1 MYMFT
6 ILKEHEEGVTKLEL
20 HNEGKFLGY
29 RRPDGKVGVRN
40 HVLILPTITCA
51 TQTAQRITELVHGT
65 VTFIHQHGCAQ
76 VGVDYE
82 QTFRTYVGL
91 GKNPNVYGVV
101 VLGLGC
107 ETHQARSVAAE
118 IAKSGK
124 PVKTISIQDHG
135 GTLTTIAKGAQAAAM
150 LVQEASAQPRKLCD
164 FSELIIGTEC
174 GGSDACSGLSAN
186 PAVGAVS
193 DMIVERGGTSIL
205 AETTELI
212 GAEHLLAN
220 RAANDHVAKRV
231 YEVIEAMENRSILM
245 GVDIRTGNPSPG
257 NIAGGLSSLE
267 EKSLG
272 AANKAGKSELKELI
286 DYAEEPTEKG
296 LVWMDTPGH
305 DIEQLTGMVAGGAQV
320 ILFTSG
326 RGTPTG
332 SPIAPVIKIST
343 NTDMFE
349 RMSDNMDLNAGT
361 IIEGKET
368 VQEVGKRIFDEIAL
382 VSSGKLTKAEI
393 LKQHDFGIWRIG
405 PTF

>member
-1 MYMFT
+1 MCMFT
-6 ILKEHEEGVTKLEL
+6 TLKEKEEEVIKLL
-20 HNEGKFLGY
+20 NLNEGKFWGY

-51 TQTAQRITELVHGT
+51 TQAAKQITELVQAT
-65 VTFIHQHGCAQ
+65 VSFIHQHGCAQ
-76 VGVDYE
+76 VGIDYD
-82 QTFRTYVGL
+82 QTFRTYVGMGL
-91 GKNPNVYGVV
+91 NPNVYGVV

-107 ETHQARSVAAE
+107 ETHQARSVAGD

-124 PVKTISIQDHG
+124 PVVTVSIQDHG
-135 GTLTTIAKGAQAAAM
+135 GTLQAIAEGAKVAAKM
-150 LVQEASAQPRKLCD
+150 VQDASAIMREECD
-164 FSELIIGTEC
+164 ISELIIGTEC

-193 DMIVERGGTSIL
+193 DMIVDKGGTAIL

-212 GAEHLLAN
+212 GAEHLLAQ
-220 RAANDHVAKRV
+220 RAVDDQVAKRV
-231 YEVIEAMENRSILM
+231 YEVIGAMENRSIQM

-257 NIAGGLSSLE
+257 NIKGGLSSLE

-272 AANKAGKSELKELI
+272 AAYKAGSRPLQELI
-286 DYAEEPTEKG
+286 DYAEAPTKKG

-320 ILFTSG
+320 VLFTTG

-332 SPIAPVIKIST
+332 SPIAPTIKIST
-343 NTDMFE
+343 NTSIFE
-349 RMSDNMDLNAGT
+349 KMGENIDLNAGT
-361 IIEGKET
+361 IIEGKES
-368 VQEVGKRIFDEIAL
+368 VDEVGSRIFTEISQ

>member
-1 MYMFT
+1 MPLDQNLTFM
-6 ILKEHEEGVTKLEL
+6 
-20 HNEGKFLGY
+20 GY

-51 TQTAQRITELVHGT
+51 TQAAHQITQLVHGT
-65 VTFIHQHGCAQ
+65 VSFIHQHGCAQ

-82 QTFRTYVGL
+82 QTFRTYVGMGL
-91 GKNPNVYGVV
+91 NPNVYGVV

-107 ETHQARSVAAE
+107 ETHQARSVAGE

-124 PVKTISIQDHG
+124 PVEVISIQDSG
-135 GTLTTIAKGAQAAAM
+135 GTLMAIAEGSKAAARM
-150 LVQEASAQPRKLCD
+150 VQEASAQMREVCY
-164 FSELIIGTEC
+164 FSELTIGTEC
-174 GGSDACSGLSAN
+174 GGSDACSGISAN
-186 PAVGAVS
+186 PAVGVVS
-193 DMIVERGGTSIL
+193 DMIVEAGGTAIL

-212 GAEHLLAN
+212 GAEHLLAK
-220 RAANDHVAKRV
+220 RATNDRVAKRAF
-231 YEVIEAMENRSILM
+231 EIIDMMEKRAILM

-257 NIAGGLSSLE
+257 NIEGGLSSLE

-272 AANKAGKSELKELI
+272 ASAKSGTSPLTEI
-286 DYAEEPTEKG
+286 VDYAQTPTQKG

-305 DIEQLTGMVAGGAQV
+305 DIEQLTGMAAGGAQV
-320 ILFTSG
+320 VLFTSG

-332 SPIAPVIKIST
+332 SPIVPVIKIST
-343 NTDMFE
+343 NTPIFNKMSENIDM
-349 RMSDNMDLNAGT
+349 NAGT
-361 IIEGKET
+361 IIDGEES
-368 VQEVGKRIFDEIAL
+368 VDEVGKRIFQEIGQ

>member
-1 MYMFT
+1 M
-6 ILKEHEEGVTKLEL
+6 EL
-20 HNEGKFLGY
+20 TNNKFWGY
-29 RRPDGKVGVRN
+29 RRPDGRVGVRN

-51 TQTAQRITELVHGT
+51 TQAAKQITELVQGT
-65 VTFIHQHGCAQ
+65 VSFIHQHGCAQ

-82 QTFRTYVGL
+82 QTFRTYVGM
-91 GKNPNVYGVV
+91 GANPNVYGVV

-107 ETHQARSVAAE
+107 ETHQARSVAGE
-118 IAKSGK
+118 LAKTNK
-124 PVKTISIQDHG
+124 PVKVVSIQDHG
-135 GTLTTIAKGAQAAAM
+135 GTLSAIAEGAKIAAQM
-150 LVQEASAQPRKLCD
+150 VQDASAQMRELCD
-164 FSELIIGTEC
+164 ISELIIGTEC

-186 PAVGAVS
+186 PAVGHVS
-193 DMIVERGGTSIL
+193 DMIIEHGGTAIL

-212 GAEHLLAN
+212 GAEHLLAE
-220 RAANDHVAKRV
+220 RAVDDKIAKKA
-231 YEVIEAMENRSILM
+231 YQIINAMENRSLQM

-257 NIAGGLSSLE
+257 NKKGGLSTLE

-272 AANKAGKSELKELI
+272 AATKAGSKPLQEII
-286 DYAEEPTEKG
+286 DYAEPPTKKG

-305 DIEQLTGMVAGGAQV
+305 DIEQMTGMVAGGAQV
-320 ILFTSG
+320 VLFTTG

-343 NTDMFE
+343 NTGIFE
-349 RMSDNMDLNAGT
+349 RMSENIDLNAGT
-361 IIEGKET
+361 IIEGKESIDS
-368 VQEVGKRIFDEIAL
+368 VGQQIFDEIVK

>member
-1 MYMFT
+1 MT
-6 ILKEHEEGVTKLEL
+6 SEK
-20 HNEGKFLGY
+20 KFWGY
-29 RRPDGKVGVRN
+29 RRQDGRVGIRN

-51 TQTAQRITELVHGT
+51 TQAAKQITELVQGT
-65 VTFIHQHGCAQ
+65 VSFIHQHGCAQ

-82 QTFRTYVGL
+82 QTFRTYVGM
-91 GKNPNVYGVV
+91 GSNPNVFGVV

-107 ETHQARSVAAE
+107 ETHQARSVAGE
-118 IAKSGK
+118 IAKTGK
-124 PVKTISIQDHG
+124 PVEVVSIQDHG
-135 GTLTTIAKGAQAAAM
+135 GTLMAVAQGAKIAAK
-150 LVQEASAQPRKLCD
+150 LVQDASAQMRELCD

-186 PAVGAVS
+186 PAVGVVS
-193 DMIVERGGTSIL
+193 DMIVDFGGTSIL

-220 RAANDHVAKRV
+220 RAVNERVAKRV
-231 YEVIEAMENRSILM
+231 YEVIHAMENRSIHM

-257 NIAGGLSSLE
+257 NIRGGLSSLE

-272 AANKAGKSELKELI
+272 AANKAGTRPLQEVI
-286 DYAEEPTEKG
+286 DYAQVPTQKG

-320 ILFTSG
+320 VLFTTG

-332 SPIAPVIKIST
+332 SPIAPVIKIAT
-343 NTDMFE
+343 NTSIFE
-349 RMSDNMDLNAGT
+349 RMEDNIDLNAGT
-361 IIEGKET
+361 IIEGKESIDS
-368 VQEVGKRIFDEIAL
+368 VGQRIFDEISR

>member
-1 MYMFT
+1 MFI
-6 ILKEHEEGVTKLEL
+6 ILKELEDGGIKLL
-20 HNEGKFLGY
+20 QINKEGKFLGY
-29 RRPDGKVGVRN
+29 RRANGKVGVRN

-51 TQTAQRITELVHGT
+51 TQTAQRITELVQGT
-65 VTFIHQHGCAQ
+65 VSFIHQHGCAQ

-82 QTFRTYVGL
+82 QTFRTYAGM

-107 ETHQARSVAAE
+107 ETHQARSVAEE
-118 IAKSGK
+118 IAKTGK
-124 PVKTISIQDHG
+124 PVRTVSIQDHG
-135 GTLTTIAKGAQAAAM
+135 GTLTAIAEGAQAASE
-150 LVQEASAQPRKLCD
+150 LVQEASAQMKEWCD
-164 FSELIIGTEC
+164 FNELIIGTEC

-193 DMIVERGGTSIL
+193 DMIVEKGGTAIL

-220 RAANDHVAKRV
+220 RAKNDKVAKRV
-231 YEVIEAMENRSILM
+231 YEVIEAMENRSIQM

-257 NIAGGLSSLE
+257 NIEGGLSSLE

-272 AANKAGKSELKELI
+272 AANKAGKSTLNELV

-320 ILFTSG
+320 VLFTSG

-343 NTDMFE
+343 NTPMFE
-349 RMSDNMDLNAGT
+349 RMSENIDLDAGT
-361 IIEGKET
+361 IIDGKEN
-368 VQEVGKRIFDEIAL
+368 VQDVGKRILDEISL

>member
-1 MYMFT
+1 ME
-6 ILKEHEEGVTKLEL
+6 IQG
-20 HNEGKFLGY
+20 NKFWGY
-29 RRPDGKVGVRN
+29 RRHDGKVGIRN

-51 TQTAQRITELVHGT
+51 TQAAKQITELVHGT
-65 VTFIHQHGCAQ
+65 VSFIHQHGCAQ
-76 VGVDYE
+76 VGIDYE

-91 GKNPNVYGVV
+91 ANNPNVYAVV

-107 ETHQARSVAAE
+107 ETHQAKSVYSEIEKTGKRAAL
-118 IAKSGK
+118 
-124 PVKTISIQDHG
+124 VSIQDSG
-135 GTLTTIAKGAQAAAM
+135 GTLDAIAEGAKIAVQF
-150 LVQEASAQPRKLCD
+150 VQEASAQQRELCD

-186 PAVGAVS
+186 PAVGYVS
-193 DMIVERGGTSIL
+193 DRIVEMGGTAIL

-220 RAANDHVAKRV
+220 RAKNSHVAKRV
-231 YEVIEAMENRSILM
+231 YEVIKAMEKRSIDM

-257 NIAGGLSSLE
+257 NIKGGLSSLE

-272 AANKAGKSELKELI
+272 ASNKSGTSTLNELI
-286 DYAEEPTEKG
+286 DYAETPTEKG

-305 DIEQLTGMVAGGAQV
+305 DIEQLTGMVAGGAQLV
-320 ILFTSG
+320 LFTTG

-332 SPIAPVIKIST
+332 SPIAPVIKITT
-343 NTDMFE
+343 NSPIYKKMKE
-349 RMSDNMDLNAGT
+349 NMDLNAGT
-361 IIEGKET
+361 IIEGSESIAD
-368 VQEVGKRIFDEIAL
+368 VGNRIVDEIAK
-382 VSSGKLTKAEI
+382 VASGKLTKAEI

>member
-1 MYMFT
+1 M
-6 ILKEHEEGVTKLEL
+6 IKLL
-20 HNEGKFLGY
+20 INNEKKFWGY
-29 RRPDGKVGVRN
+29 RRFDGRVGVRN

-51 TQTAQRITELVHGT
+51 TQAAKQITELVAGT
-65 VTFIHQHGCAQ
+65 VSFIHQHGCAQ

-82 QTFRTYVGL
+82 QTFRTYVGM
-91 GKNPNVYGVV
+91 GVNPNVYGVV

-107 ETHQARSVAAE
+107 ETHQARSVAGE
-118 IAKSGK
+118 IAKTGK
-124 PVKTISIQDHG
+124 PVEVVSIQDHG
-135 GTLTTIAKGAQAAAM
+135 GTLMAVAQGAKIAAKM
-150 LVQEASAQPRKLCD
+150 VQDASCQMRELCD

-186 PAVGAVS
+186 PAVGVVS
-193 DMIVERGGTSIL
+193 DMIVDYGGTSIL

-212 GAEHLLAN
+212 GAEHLLAK
-220 RAANDHVAKRV
+220 RAVDDKVAERV
-231 YEVIEAMENRSILM
+231 YEVIGAMEKRSIQM
-245 GVDIRTGNPSPG
+245 NVDIRTGNPSPG
-257 NIAGGLSSLE
+257 NVKGGLSSLE

-272 AANKAGKSELKELI
+272 ASNKSGSRPLQEVI
-286 DYAEEPTEKG
+286 DYAQVPSKKG

-320 ILFTSG
+320 VLFTTG

-332 SPIAPVIKIST
+332 SPIAPVIKIAT
-343 NTDMFE
+343 NTSIFE
-349 RMSDNMDLNAGT
+349 KMGDNIDFNAGT
-361 IIEGKET
+361 IIEGKESIDN
-368 VQEVGKRIFDEIAL
+368 VGQRLFDEIGL

>member
-1 MYMFT
+1 M
-6 ILKEHEEGVTKLEL
+6 LET
-20 HNEGKFLGY
+20 NNKRQFLGY
-29 RRPDGKVGVRN
+29 RRHDGKVGVRN

-51 TQTAQRITELVHGT
+51 TQAAKQITELVHGT
-65 VTFIHQHGCAQ
+65 VSFIHQHGCAQ

-91 GKNPNVYGVV
+91 GLNPNVYGVV

-107 ETHQARSVAAE
+107 ETHQARSVAGE
-118 IAKSGK
+118 IAKTGK
-124 PVKTISIQDHG
+124 RVEMVSIQDHG
-135 GTLTTIAKGAQAAAM
+135 GTLSAIAEGAKAATK
-150 LVQEASAQPRKLCD
+150 LVQEASAQMREWCD

-186 PAVGAVS
+186 PAVGVVS
-193 DMIVERGGTSIL
+193 DMIVEKGGTAIL

-220 RAANDHVAKRV
+220 RAKNDRVAKRA
-231 YEVIEAMENRSILM
+231 YEIIEAMENRSILM

-257 NIAGGLSSLE
+257 NIKGGLSSLE

-272 AANKAGKSELKELI
+272 AANKAGTSQLNEII
-286 DYAEEPTEKG
+286 DYAEAPTEKG

-320 ILFTSG
+320 VLFTSG

-343 NTDMFE
+343 NTPMFK
-349 RMSDNMDLNAGT
+349 RMSENMDLDAGT
-361 IIEGKET
+361 IIDGKET
-368 VQEVGKRIFDEIAL
+368 VEDVGKRIFDEIGM
-382 VSSGKLTKAEI
+382 VCSGKLTKAEI

>member
-1 MYMFT
+1 MN
-6 ILKEHEEGVTKLEL
+6 LEYNNQL
-20 HNEGKFLGY
+20 LGY

-51 TQTAQRITELVHGT
+51 TQAAKQITELVQGT
-65 VTFIHQHGCAQ
+65 VSFIHQHGCAQ
-76 VGVDYE
+76 VGEDYD
-82 QTFRTYVGL
+82 QTFRTYVGMGL
-91 GKNPNVYGVV
+91 NPNVYGVV

-107 ETHQARSVAAE
+107 ETHQARSVAGE

-124 PVKTISIQDHG
+124 PVEVVSIQDNG
-135 GTLTTIAKGAQAAAM
+135 GTLMTIAQGAKVAAKM
-150 LVQEASAQPRKLCD
+150 VQDASAQRREPFD

-186 PAVGAVS
+186 PAVGVVS
-193 DMIVERGGTSIL
+193 DLVVEAGGTAIL

-212 GAEHLLAN
+212 GAEHLLAK
-220 RAANDHVAKRV
+220 RAVNDQVAKRV
-231 YEVIEAMENRSILM
+231 YEVIEQMENRAILM

-257 NIAGGLSSLE
+257 NIEGGLSSLE

-272 AANKAGKSELKELI
+272 ASNKSGTTPLKELI
-286 DYAEEPTEKG
+286 NYAEPPSQKG

-320 ILFTSG
+320 VLFTSG

-343 NTDMFE
+343 NTAMFE
-349 RMSDNMDLNAGT
+349 NMSDNMDLNAGT
-361 IIEGKET
+361 IIEGEET
-368 VQEVGKRIFDEIAL
+368 IGEVGQRIFEEIKE
-382 VSSGKLTKAEI
+382 VSSGKLTKSEI

>member
-1 MYMFT
+1 M
-6 ILKEHEEGVTKLEL
+6 KN
-20 HNEGKFLGY
+20 NEGEFLGY

-51 TQTAQRITELVHGT
+51 TQTAQRITELVQGT

-91 GKNPNVYGVV
+91 GKNPNVYGVI

-107 ETHQARSVAAE
+107 ETHQARSVATE
-118 IAKSGK
+118 IAKCGK
-124 PVKTISIQDHG
+124 PVESISIQDHG
-135 GTLTTIAKGAQAAAM
+135 GTLSTIAEGAKAAAK
-150 LVQEASAQPRKLCD
+150 LVQEASTQMKEWCN

-186 PAVGAVS
+186 PAVGSVS
-193 DMIVERGGTSIL
+193 DMIVELGGTSIL

-212 GAEHLLAN
+212 GAEHLLAK
-220 RAANDHVAKRV
+220 RAANDQVAKRV
-231 YEVIEAMENRSILM
+231 YEVIHAMENRSIKM

-272 AANKAGKSELKELI
+272 AANKSGKSILNELI
-286 DYAEEPTEKG
+286 DYAEEPKVKG

-320 ILFTSG
+320 VLFTTG

-343 NTDMFE
+343 NTSMFE
-349 RMSDNMDLNAGT
+349 KMGDNMDLNAGT

-368 VQEVGKRIFDEIAL
+368 VEEVGKRILHEIGL

>member
-1 MYMFT
+1 MET
-6 ILKEHEEGVTKLEL
+6 NNKRQ
-20 HNEGKFLGY
+20 FLGY
-29 RRPDGKVGVRN
+29 RRHDGKVGVRN

-51 TQTAQRITELVHGT
+51 TQAAKQITELVHGT
-65 VTFIHQHGCAQ
+65 VSFIHQHGCAQ

-91 GKNPNVYGVV
+91 GLNPNVYGVV

-107 ETHQARSVAAE
+107 ETHQARSVAGE
-118 IAKSGK
+118 IAKTGK
-124 PVKTISIQDHG
+124 RVEMVSIQDHG
-135 GTLTTIAKGAQAAAM
+135 GTLSAIAEGAKAATK
-150 LVQEASAQPRKLCD
+150 LVQEASAQMREWCD

-186 PAVGAVS
+186 PAVGVVS
-193 DMIVERGGTSIL
+193 DMIVEKGGTAIL

-220 RAANDHVAKRV
+220 RAKNDRVAKRA
-231 YEVIEAMENRSILM
+231 YEIIEAMENRSILM

-257 NIAGGLSSLE
+257 NIKGGLSSLE

-272 AANKAGKSELKELI
+272 AANKAGTSQLNEII
-286 DYAEEPTEKG
+286 DYAEAPTEKG

-320 ILFTSG
+320 VLFTSG

-343 NTDMFE
+343 NTPMFK
-349 RMSDNMDLNAGT
+349 RMSENMDLDAGT
-361 IIEGKET
+361 IIDGKET
-368 VQEVGKRIFDEIAL
+368 VEDVGKRIFDEIGM
-382 VSSGKLTKAEI
+382 VCSGKLTKAEI

>member
-1 MYMFT
+1 M
-6 ILKEHEEGVTKLEL
+6 
-20 HNEGKFLGY
+20 GY

-51 TQTAQRITELVHGT
+51 TQAAHQITQLVHGT
-65 VTFIHQHGCAQ
+65 VSFIHQHGCAQ

-82 QTFRTYVGL
+82 QTFRTYVGMGL
-91 GKNPNVYGVV
+91 NPNVYGVV

-107 ETHQARSVAAE
+107 ETHQARSVAGE

-124 PVKTISIQDHG
+124 PVEVISIQDSG
-135 GTLTTIAKGAQAAAM
+135 GTLMAIAEGSKAAARM
-150 LVQEASAQPRKLCD
+150 VQEASAQMREVCY
-164 FSELIIGTEC
+164 FSELTIGTEC
-174 GGSDACSGLSAN
+174 GGSDACSGISAN
-186 PAVGAVS
+186 PAVGVVS
-193 DMIVERGGTSIL
+193 DMIVEAGGTAIL

-212 GAEHLLAN
+212 GAEHLLAK
-220 RAANDHVAKRV
+220 RATNDRVAKRAF
-231 YEVIEAMENRSILM
+231 EIIDMMEKRAILM

-257 NIAGGLSSLE
+257 NIEGGLSSLE

-272 AANKAGKSELKELI
+272 ASAKSGTSPLTEI
-286 DYAEEPTEKG
+286 VDYAQTPTQKG

-305 DIEQLTGMVAGGAQV
+305 DIEQLTGMAAGGAQV
-320 ILFTSG
+320 VLFTSG

-332 SPIAPVIKIST
+332 SPIVPVIKIST
-343 NTDMFE
+343 NTPIFNKMSENIDM
-349 RMSDNMDLNAGT
+349 NAGT
-361 IIEGKET
+361 IIDGEES
-368 VQEVGKRIFDEIAL
+368 VDEVGKRIFQEIGQ

>member
-1 MYMFT
+1 MLQ
-6 ILKEHEEGVTKLEL
+6 IKEGQ
-20 HNEGKFLGY
+20 FLGY
-29 RRPDGKVGVRN
+29 RRSDGKVGVRN

-51 TQTAQRITELVHGT
+51 TQTAKQITELVHGT
-65 VTFIHQHGCAQ
+65 VSFIHQHGCAQ

-82 QTFRTYVGL
+82 QTFRTYVGM

-107 ETHQARSVAAE
+107 ETHQAKSVAGE

-124 PVKTISIQDHG
+124 PVITVSIQEHG
-135 GTLTTIAKGAQAAAM
+135 GTLDAIAEGAKAATK
-150 LVQEASAQPRKLCD
+150 LVQEASMQMKEWCD

-193 DMIVERGGTSIL
+193 DMIVEFGGTSIL

-220 RAANDHVAKRV
+220 RAKNDQVAKRV
-231 YEVIEAMENRSILM
+231 YEVIEAMENRSIQM

-257 NIAGGLSSLE
+257 NIKGGLSSLE

-272 AANKAGKSELKELI
+272 AANKAGKSPLNELI
-286 DYAEEPTEKG
+286 NYAEEPTEKG

-320 ILFTSG
+320 VLFTSG

-343 NTDMFE
+343 NTGMFE
-349 RMSDNMDLNAGT
+349 KMRENMDLNAGT
-361 IIEGKET
+361 IIEGTET
-368 VQEVGKRIFDEIAL
+368 VEEVGKRILSEIGM

>member
-1 MYMFT
+1 MD
-6 ILKEHEEGVTKLEL
+6 
-20 HNEGKFLGY
+20 NEGKFLGY
-29 RRPDGKVGVRN
+29 RRHDGKVGVRN

-51 TQTAQRITELVHGT
+51 TQAAKQITELVHGT
-65 VTFIHQHGCAQ
+65 VSFIHQHGCAQ

-91 GKNPNVYGVV
+91 GLNPNVYGVV

-107 ETHQARSVAAE
+107 ETHQARSVASE
-118 IAKSGK
+118 IAKTGK
-124 PVKTISIQDHG
+124 RVETVSIQDYG
-135 GTLTTIAKGAQAAAM
+135 GTLSAIAEGAKAATK
-150 LVQEASAQPRKLCD
+150 LVQEASAQMREWCD

-186 PAVGAVS
+186 PAVGVVS
-193 DMIVERGGTSIL
+193 DMIVEKGGTAIL

-220 RAANDHVAKRV
+220 RAKNDRVAKRA
-231 YEVIEAMENRSILM
+231 YEIINAMENRSILM

-257 NIAGGLSSLE
+257 NIKGGLSSLE

-272 AANKAGKSELKELI
+272 AANKAGKSQLNEII
-286 DYAEEPTEKG
+286 DYAEAPTEKG

-320 ILFTSG
+320 VLFTSG

-343 NTDMFE
+343 NTPMFE
-349 RMSDNMDLNAGT
+349 RMSENMDLDAGT
-361 IIEGKET
+361 IIDGKET
-368 VQEVGKRIFDEIAL
+368 VEDVGKRIFDEIGL
-382 VSSGKLTKAEI
+382 VCSGKLTKAEI

>member
-1 MYMFT
+1 MT
-6 ILKEHEEGVTKLEL
+6 RLEN
-20 HNEGKFLGY
+20 NEGKFLGY

-51 TQTAQRITELVHGT
+51 TQTAQRITELVQGT

-118 IAKSGK
+118 IAKCGK
-124 PVKTISIQDHG
+124 PVETISIQDHG
-135 GTLTTIAKGAQAAAM
+135 GTLSTIAEGAKAAVK
-150 LVQEASAQPRKLCD
+150 LVQEASTQMKEWCD

-186 PAVGAVS
+186 PAVGSVS
-193 DMIVERGGTSIL
+193 DMIVELGGTSIL

-212 GAEHLLAN
+212 GAEHLLAK
-220 RAANDHVAKRV
+220 RAANDQVAKRV
-231 YEVIEAMENRSILM
+231 YEVINAMENRSIQM

-272 AANKAGKSELKELI
+272 AANKSGKSMLNELI
-286 DYAEEPTEKG
+286 DYAGEPTEKG

-320 ILFTSG
+320 VLFTTG

-343 NTDMFE
+343 NTSMFE
-349 RMSDNMDLNAGT
+349 KMGDNMDLNAGT

-368 VQEVGKRIFDEIAL
+368 VEEVGKRILHEIGL